1 METTLTTAD
10 KQKFMMEQLREHEL
24 ILYRDTYLGD
34 TVFEMARSGKSTDE
48 ILVWIWDNDYGKKYG
63 LMPQAINN
71 YLSKR
76 GMNIEVRK
84 ALRAVPLLE
93 KVDKAM
99 MTRIEAGSDKLI
111 EFAKKNLDPDFKA
124 KDTTTNVTNIGKQ
137 ITQINIQVVAPEEEE
152 VYEVTAENAS

>member
-24 ILYRDTYLGD
+24 ILYRDTYLWD

-48 ILVWIWDNDYGKKYG
+48 ILVWIWDNDYGKKYW
-63 LMPQAINN
+63 LLPQAINN

-76 GMNIEVRK
+76 GMTIEVRK
-84 ALRAVPLLE
+84 ALRHIPLLE

-124 KDTTTNVTNIGKQ
+124 KDTWNITNVIWKQ

-152 VYEVTAENAS
+152 VYEVTATNE

>member
-63 LMPQAINN
+63 LMPRAIDN

-76 GMNIEVRK
+76 GMTIEVRK
-84 ALRAVPLLE
+84 ALRHIPLLE

-124 KDTTTNVTNIGKQ
+124 KDT
-137 ITQINIQVVAPEEEE
+137 
-152 VYEVTAENAS
+152 